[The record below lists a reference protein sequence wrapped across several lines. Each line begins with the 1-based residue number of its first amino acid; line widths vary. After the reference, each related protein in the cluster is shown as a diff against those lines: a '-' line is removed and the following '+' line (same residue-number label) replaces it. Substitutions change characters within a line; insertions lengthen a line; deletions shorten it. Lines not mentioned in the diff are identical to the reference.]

1 MVKSNTKKR
10 CKAINRLPVD
20 MLYDGRNSTRN
31 LNWIH
36 RNYVRHLFD
45 VTQETF
51 SSYLDVENEPF
62 DGVKIP
68 AYIVIGLWEMVKVPR
83 SANRLPEDLRRRL
96 ASAECRRARYARAR
110 RR

>member
-1 MVKSNTKKR
+1 MMKSKTKKR
-10 CKAINRLPVD
+10 CKAINRLLVD

-51 SSYLDVENEPF
+51 SSYLDVENEPL
-62 DGVKIP
+62 DDVKIP
-68 AYIVIGLWEMVKVPR
+68 TYIVIGL
-83 SANRLPEDLRRRL
+83 
-96 ASAECRRARYARAR
+96 
-110 RR
+110 